1 MRTGEREG
9 EEGRKEKKEW
19 KEWKSGKRE
28 RKKEGRK
35 GGSQASNGRNLYINK
50 GHSEGFWSSVFPL
63 LIPQI
68 RLSKLSISQKSR
80 LLAIYNLL
88 WINLIRLGFCLE
100 PAKISQ
106 YEENGVWMKSGTDN
120 RAWFWSMELLFQE
133 EWMQGLS
140 EWGELGAA
148 RGQREGPG
156 CPRAD

>member
-28 RKKEGRK
+28 REKEGRK

-50 GHSEGFWSSVFPL
+50 GFWSSVFPL

-68 RLSKLSISQKSR
+68 RVSKLSISQKSR